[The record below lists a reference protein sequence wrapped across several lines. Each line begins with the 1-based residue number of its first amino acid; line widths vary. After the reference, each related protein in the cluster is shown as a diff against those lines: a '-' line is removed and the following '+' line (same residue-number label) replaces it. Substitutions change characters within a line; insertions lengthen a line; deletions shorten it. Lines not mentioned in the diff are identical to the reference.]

1 MLSILA
7 GSDPGSDA
15 CLTLIFN
22 PRGSTYFSL
31 PTKSDWLDE
40 PITLPLFWSLN
51 SQLLYE
57 IILVPLNSGLNN
69 FRV

>member
-51 SQLLYE
+51 S
-57 IILVPLNSGLNN
+57 
-69 FRV
+69 